1 MQSIVHSV
9 LQTNC
14 PNVDLV
20 VFAYDAPVYVQVKSS
35 TKPAGK
41 DCVVVNGS
49 PWTTKELYE
58 GKSIFNSHDHYK
70 AKFVVL
76 VERHREEGTVFYV
89 AQAEALDRMARER
102 ALSFMGRPKKDGSQ
116 RSIKFRKEL
125 PRELLKP

>member
-1 MQSIVHSV
+1 MDHRGR
-9 LQTNC
+9 LRNC
-14 PNVDLV
+14 
-20 VFAYDAPVYVQVKSS
+20 
-35 TKPAGK
+35 TK
-41 DCVVVNGS
+41 VS
-49 PWTTKELYE
+49 R
-58 GKSIFNSHDHYK
+58 FNSHDHYK

-76 VERHREEGTVFYV
+76 VERHRDEGTVLYV